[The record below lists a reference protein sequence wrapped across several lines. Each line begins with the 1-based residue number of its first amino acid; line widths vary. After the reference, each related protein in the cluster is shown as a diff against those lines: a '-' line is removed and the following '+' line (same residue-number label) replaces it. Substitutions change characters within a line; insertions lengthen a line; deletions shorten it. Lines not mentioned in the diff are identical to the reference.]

1 MGPKSPWKIVGDKD
15 DGVKGLGAETTAGNA
30 FDYAQAQTDE
40 IEVLKAI
47 YMDDYQEV
55 EVKNAW
61 RKIQLIE
68 AQRTTDHAMKLRIK
82 APSSSD
88 VFVILSCKLTA
99 TYPKTVPLLKIE
111 ESVGLPQ
118 GCERKIEEML
128 QTRPKELVGEVMI
141 HELAT
146 SVEELLEEAFQR
158 QQRNGELPSL
168 EEERV
173 LQEAAATEAA
183 RRREATRLQE
193 AEVERAEEDRV
204 LKQMLDEEISRR
216 EAKKTSQEPM
226 TLASTG
232 ENVTASPATPNNE
245 GTIVF
250 DQILSVG
257 SEVSARA
264 VEGLIKLGNGG
275 PVTDTFIV
283 HPVGSLLPLVLKQT
297 RIKTASI
304 PNSKKTIL
312 QLEGLLDNL
321 RTMKHD
327 NCLSVYGS
335 RLEQLLSSDEWHIQ
349 VVNEFADR
357 GSLENFLADGPV
369 QLNKA
374 RHWTIG
380 LLEALDFYH
389 RHGIIHRN
397 VHANN
402 VLLCSPRYGGASTV
416 KLADAGYQ
424 GLLHDLKLRP
434 ESQTAAATSAFW
446 LPPEIA
452 RDSKADR
459 TRKTDVWQL
468 GVVILQMVCGV
479 GVTHNFSSPTAAM
492 EDLEYGEAFTDILR
506 KFFKADAKKRPSA
519 FDLLPSEFLR
529 TDPRLSQPTS
539 PSHTRSGSF
548 LTPIRSR
555 QHYRHSSSAG
565 GLSDTYS
572 RYAREWVEMGRLGRG
587 GFGEVLKA
595 RNNLDGRIYA
605 VKKIRQDSPAGLT
618 DLLHEV
624 MLLSRLN
631 HPYVVRYY
639 AAWPEE
645 DIPDVFES
653 GEETASS
660 IETPSL
666 NIEGAFDSIS
676 FGHTATSGL
685 DFVSSG
691 GHPLI
696 EFEDDDDDSCSE
708 AVESSDQS
716 ETDETASD
724 NPKGKSSTESHS
736 LGLKKTI
743 SSSVSRNVRQTLYI
757 QMEYCERHT
766 LRDLIRKDLYS
777 NAESG
782 WRLMRQVVEG
792 LAHIH
797 GHGIIHRDLK
807 PENIFIDDGQNPKI
821 GDFGLATSGQ
831 YHATDRALSNV
842 EGDMTRSIGTAFYVA
857 PELRSGA
864 GGSYNEKVDMYSL
877 GIIFF
882 EMCFPLKTGMER
894 DEVIRQL
901 REKEH
906 ALPTIFNA
914 PDKALQGEIILS
926 LINHRPGERPS
937 SAELLRSGKLPL
949 RIEDETIREALR
961 SLSDL
966 NSPYYQKLM
975 SALFSQPPDSLIKG
989 FAWDL
994 EAVKNS
1000 KLLEAGDPLLEGFV
1014 RDRLTAIFKRHGALE
1029 TQRPLLF
1036 PLSSYY
1042 PNNNIVQILHP
1053 SGSLMQLPY
1062 DLTLPYARSLAHQAP
1077 AAEKTF
1083 AFGTVYRDMP
1093 TGGPPRSNREVDFD
1107 IVTRDTLDLAL
1118 KEAEVLKVMDEVVD
1132 GFAPLATSQMC
1143 FHVNHADLLQ
1153 LIMEFCRIPAPQHQV
1168 TKETLSRLNIQQCTW
1183 MKIRAELRA
1192 PTIGI
1197 PSTSLDDLARFD
1209 FRDAPAKAFARIK
1222 SLLEGT
1228 EYLGKT
1234 VPIFAHISTV
1244 IDYMKHLGIQRKTY
1258 IAPLSSFNEKFY
1270 RGGLMFQCIFDKKT
1284 KDVLAAGGRYD
1295 HLIAEHR
1302 SKVQGYGSTYHAVG
1316 MNLGWDRLITSM
1328 ARYQKNGGKPGFLKK
1343 SVEEQRAEVPT
1354 IRRCDALVASFD
1366 SSVLRSTGVKLVSD
1380 LWAHDVSAELAVDT
1394 RSPEVLSALY
1404 RDDKH
1409 SWIIIIKHDASTTGK
1424 PDLKVK
1430 SLIRKEDT
1438 DIRSSELISFL
1449 RAEIRDRDYREGA
1462 TRSRQPLLRNTSHPE
1477 TTTLS
1482 DKRSNVQVLT
1492 ALHKAKKP
1500 NKWNIVEAAQSRAAE
1515 LVQSYHDSAI
1525 LAIECKDE
1533 YMELIR
1539 ETRLS
1544 DPDSWRKAVQAVPV
1558 VDRAYLQQVHALL
1571 ERYANRWREDVAVGL
1586 AVRDGEQ
1593 RKVFVYNFRSGGIL
1607 DYDLGL

>member
-1 MGPKSPWKIVGDKD
+1 MGPKSPWKTAKDKD
-15 DGVKGLGAETTAGNA
+15 DGIKDLGAQAASANA
-30 FDYAQAQTDE
+30 FDYAQAQKDE

-61 RKIQLIE
+61 S
-68 AQRTTDHAMKLRIK
+68 RTTDHAMKLRIK
-82 APSSSD
+82 AISSTD
-88 VFVILSCKLTA
+88 VFIVLSIRLTA
-99 TYPKTVPLLKIE
+99 TYPKTVPLVKIE
-111 ESVGLPQ
+111 ESVGLRRGSQ
-118 GCERKIEEML
+118 RKIEEML

-146 SVEELLEEAFQR
+146 STEELLEESFQR
-158 QQRNGELPSL
+158 QQRDGELPSL
-168 EEERV
+168 EEERA

-183 RRREATRLQE
+183 RRQEATRLQE

-204 LKQMLDEEISRR
+204 LKQMLDEEINRR
-216 EAKKTSQEPM
+216 EAKKTSRAPVI
-226 TLASTG
+226 LSNSA
-232 ENVTASPATPNNE
+232 ENVPALHATPNSE
-245 GTIVF
+245 SAIIF
-250 DQILSVG
+250 EQSLSVE
-257 SEVSARA
+257 SEVSVKAI
-264 VEGLIKLGNGG
+264 EGLIKLGNGG

-297 RIKTASI
+297 RIKTSSI

-321 RTMKHD
+321 RTLKHD
-327 NCLSVYGS
+327 NSLSVYGS
-335 RLEQLLSSDEWHIQ
+335 RIEQPLSSNEWHIQ
-349 VVNEFADR
+349 IVNEFADR
-357 GSLENFLADGPV
+357 GSLEKFLADGPV

-402 VLLCSPRYGGASTV
+402 VLLCSPKHGGPSTI

-424 GLLHDLKLRP
+424 GLLHDLKLQP
-434 ESQTAAATSAFW
+434 ESQSAAATSTFW

-468 GVVILQMVCGV
+468 GVVLLQMVCGI
-479 GVTHNFSSPTAAM
+479 GVTHSYSSPTAAI
-492 EDLEYGEAFTDILR
+492 EDLEYGEAFNDILR
-506 KFFKADAKKRPSA
+506 KFFKADARKRPSA

-529 TDPRLSQPTS
+529 TDPRLSQPAS

-555 QHYRHSSSAG
+555 QHYPHSSSG
-565 GLSDTYS
+565 GFSDSYS
-572 RYAREWVEMGRLGRG
+572 RYTREWVEMGRLGRG

-605 VKKIRQDSPAGLT
+605 VKKIKQESSAGLT

-645 DIPDVFES
+645 ELPDVSES
-653 GEETASS
+653 GEETTSS
-660 IETPSL
+660 VETPSL
-666 NIEGAFDSIS
+666 NIEAALSSIS

-696 EFEDDDDDSCSE
+696 EFEDDDDDSNSE
-708 AVESSDQS
+708 AVASSDES
-716 ETDETASD
+716 DTDETASD
-724 NPKGKSSTESHS
+724 NPKVKSSTESHG
-736 LGLKKTI
+736 LGLKRTI

-766 LRDLIRKDLYS
+766 LRDLIRKDLYD
-777 NAESG
+777 NFENG
-782 WRLMRQVVEG
+782 WRLLRQVVEG

-821 GDFGLATSGQ
+821 GDFGLATNGQ
-831 YHATDRALSNV
+831 YHATDRVLSNL

-906 ALPTIFNA
+906 VLPAVFNTS
-914 PDKALQGEIILS
+914 DKALQGEIILS

-961 SLSDL
+961 SLSDS
-966 NSPYYQKLM
+966 NSPYYRKLM
-975 SALFSQPPDSLIKG
+975 TALFSQPPDSLIKG

-994 EAVKNS
+994 EAAKNS
-1000 KLLEAGDPLLEGFV
+1000 KLLEAGDPLLEGSV

-1029 TQRPLLF
+1029 TQRPFLF

-1042 PNNNIVQILHP
+1042 PNNNTVQILHP

-1083 AFGTVYRDMP
+1083 AFGTVYRDML
-1093 TGGPPRSNREVDFD
+1093 TGGPPRTNREVDFD

-1118 KEAEVLKVMDEVVD
+1118 KEAEILKVMDEVVD

-1153 LIMEFCRIPAPQHQV
+1153 LIMEFCRIPALQHQV

-1209 FRDAPAKAFARIK
+1209 FRDTPAKAFARIK
-1222 SLLEGT
+1222 SLFDGTDYLE
-1228 EYLGKT
+1228 KT
-1234 VPIFAHISTV
+1234 VPIFAHISIVT
-1244 IDYMKHLGIQRKTY
+1244 DYMKRLGIHRKTY
-1258 IAPLSSFNEKFY
+1258 VAPLSSFNEKFY
-1270 RGGLMFQCIFDKKT
+1270 RGGFMFQCIFDKKT

-1302 SKVQGYGSTYHAVG
+1302 SKLQGYGSSYHAVG

-1328 ARYQKNGGKPGFLKK
+1328 ARYQKDVSKPGFLKK
-1343 SVEEQRAEVPT
+1343 SAESERTEVPT
-1354 IRRCDALVASFD
+1354 IRRCDVLVASFD
-1366 SSVLRSTGVKLVSD
+1366 SFVLRSTGVKLVSD
-1380 LWAHDVSAELAVDT
+1380 LWAHDLSAELAIDT
-1394 RSPEVLSALY
+1394 HSPEELSAYY

-1409 SWIIIIKHDASTTGK
+1409 SWIIIIKHDASNTGK

-1430 SLIRKEDT
+1430 SLVRKEDT
-1438 DIRSSELISFL
+1438 DIRSTELISFL

-1462 TRSRQPLLRNTSHPE
+1462 PRSRQLLLRNTSQPE
-1477 TTTLS
+1477 TTSLS

-1492 ALHKAKKP
+1492 SLHKSKKS

-1515 LVQSYHDSAI
+1515 LIQSYHDSAI
-1525 LAIECKDE
+1525 LAIECKDD

-1544 DPDSWRKAVQAVPV
+1544 DPDTWRKAVQAVPV
-1558 VDRAYLQQVHALL
+1558 VDRAYMQQVHVLL
-1571 ERYANRWREDVAVGL
+1571 EKYASRWREDVAVGT
-1586 AVRDGEQ
+1586 AIRDGEQ